1 MGFSEVG
8 DSNIDVWVFL
18 QATDR
23 VGSFALRSEII
34 KRIHSRFNEEG
45 TEINYPVRKLVY
57 PTSSGPLPVVQP
69 GEE

>member
-1 MGFSEVG
+1 MTHCRDRCRAFFGFSEFG

-45 TEINYPVRKLVY
+45 TEIN
-57 PTSSGPLPVVQP
+57 
-69 GEE
+69 

>member
-1 MGFSEVG
+1 MTDAEPFFGFSEFG

-45 TEINYPVRKLVY
+45 TEIN
-57 PTSSGPLPVVQP
+57 
-69 GEE
+69 